1 MVAAEAAISLLGFL
15 VLLDWIG
22 GGGAQRKSN
31 SSLAIVALFLGL
43 NGCPRL
49 KKSVMRQLLL
59 ALAFLFVFGGR
70 FGGAIFLLIIVVII

>member
-1 MVAAEAAISLLGFL
+1 MVAAEAAISLLDFL

-22 GGGAQRKSN
+22 EGGSKCTSN
-31 SSLAIVALFLGL
+31 SLLASVALFVGRP
-43 NGCPRL
+43 GCPRL